1 MPRGPISCGFKVP
14 KRIATLLCFGWIKKN
29 IQSISAALPADML
42 LFLSCLVF
50 GFERRLVSS
59 LWNSFHRLVLW
70 WQQKNYLQN
79 TLCQLSV
86 QRAHKQDHLAIIS
99 SQYPLDTAKRMFIK
113 KNGRLWE
120 RRKIG
125 QVKREARR
133 EGWRKDEKG
142 WGWGGGLLELRRGH
156 GVPVERN
163 SGKHP

>member
-14 KRIATLLCFGWIKKN
+14 KRIATLLCFGWIKKTFSPFLQLCLL
-29 IQSISAALPADML
+29 ICFYFCHAWCLALNGASCHPYET
-42 LFLSCLVF
+42 LFTGLFCGDS
-50 GFERRLVSS
+50 RRITCKTLFVSS
-59 LWNSFHRLVLW
+59 
-70 WQQKNYLQN
+70 
-79 TLCQLSV
+79 
-86 QRAHKQDHLAIIS
+86 AHKQDHLAIIS